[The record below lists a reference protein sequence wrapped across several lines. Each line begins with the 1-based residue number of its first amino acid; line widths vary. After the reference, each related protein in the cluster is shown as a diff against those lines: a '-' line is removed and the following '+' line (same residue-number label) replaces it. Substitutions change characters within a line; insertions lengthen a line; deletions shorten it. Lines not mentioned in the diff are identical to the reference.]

1 LQLAIRKEYKFE
13 ASSQPYCFIELNHFS
28 GVMLEVNC
36 ETDFVAAGDAFNQL
50 VGSIAMQIVASQT
63 VSRVCV
69 CVCVCVWC
77 GWWVYACMCWT
88 VSTHSHVNCPSWTL
102 SRVCVAMGKCTLAC
116 AGLCRLIALQ
126 SVPFHRG
133 TLSVR
138 VPLQGKGG
146 AECECLCV

>member
-69 CVCVCVWC
+69 CVCVCVC
-77 GWWVYACMCWT
+77 GAVGGCM
-88 VSTHSHVNCPSWTL
+88 H
-102 SRVCVAMGKCTLAC
+102 AC
-116 AGLCRLIALQ
+116 AGLCRLIAMLI
-126 SVPFHRG
+126 VHLG
-133 TLSVR
+133 L
-138 VPLQGKGG
+138 
-146 AECECLCV
+146 